1 MTLRAMAAWVPRP
14 IKAFV
19 KRKLNEHGFYNIKD
33 SRGLGERGFYNIH
46 DVGELSTIDEFRERA
61 FAIQKRSQLQTKD
74 DVIALEKK
82 YEKPIF
88 GEIAVERLLELEAQI

>member
-33 SRGLGERGFYNIH
+33 GRGLGERGFHNIH
-46 DVGELSTIDEFRERA
+46 GVGEITTIDEFKERA
-61 FAIQKRSQLQTKD
+61 FAIQKRSRLQTKTT
-74 DVIALEKK
+74 
-82 YEKPIF
+82 
-88 GEIAVERLLELEAQI
+88 